1 MKITLNNKEIPVEIM
16 DTPSSIS
23 TGMMGRNNLEGGML
37 FIFDDISERSFW
49 MKNCLISLDIIFI
62 AGNKVTDV
70 HENCPPCVSEPCEH
84 YWGIGDKV
92 LELPAGDYKSL
103 YF

>member
-1 MKITLNNKEIPVEIM
+1 M
-16 DTPSSIS
+16 
-23 TGMMGRNNLEGGML
+23 
-37 FIFDDISERSFW
+37 SERKILNIFKL
-49 MKNCLISLDIIFI
+49 KNLIKIIFNPHLIIIRLLYNLKRFSSDIMAKFGRYKHKYNIIFI